1 MLWMLGW
8 MQKSRKTNRN
18 HAYSIVVFDVNGQI
32 LYLDGLRVDFQNN
45 DVAWSF
51 MKEYKTMYPM
61 YDFGLVYTDNDPEQR
76 IMIKYI

>member
-1 MLWMLGW
+1 

-32 LYLDGLRVDFQNN
+32 LYIDGLRVDFQNN

-61 YDFGLVYTDNDPEQR
+61 CDFGLVYTDNDPEQR
-76 IMIKYI
+76 TMIRYL